1 MKNRAFALASFLVL
15 VPILTA
21 MAWAFLEFSA
31 FARKEALVQERR
43 VRAYQAAE
51 AGLRYYRISGQP
63 IEFELNDCAVTV
75 SQQDALVRSQARDQR
90 SRVSVT
96 IALETSGGTVVRR
109 SCSETY

>member
-1 MKNRAFALASFLVL
+1 MTNRAFALASFLVV

-31 FARKEALVQERR
+31 FARKEALGQERR
-43 VRAYQAAE
+43 LRAYQAAE
-51 AGLRYYRISGQP
+51 AGIRYYRAFGQP
-63 IEFELNDCAVTV
+63 TEFELNDCQVRVTR
-75 SQQDALVRSQARDQR
+75 QDGLVRSQAWARR

-96 IALETSGGTVVRR
+96 IALETADGTVVRR